1 MEAVLWMIFIL
12 SSIVLTVVV
21 LLQEPK
27 GGGLAE
33 AFGGMGAQTFGVKAT
48 GITKFTAYVAA
59 VFILSSILLTCHS
72 ISASAVRSALE
83 QPAATKE
90 APAQGPRGM
99 APASKTGSQPATKSG
114 SGSQP
119 ASQGK

>member
-1 MEAVLWMIFIL
+1 MEAVLWLIFIL
-12 SSIVLTVVV
+12 SAVILVVVV

-59 VFILSSILLTCHS
+59 VFILSSILITCHRMGD
-72 ISASAVRSALE
+72 SAVKGILDKTE
-83 QPAATKE
+83 TTEE
-90 APAQGPRGM
+90 APDMDPIPGD
-99 APASKTGSQPATKSG
+99 TGSEPAKDE
-114 SGSQP
+114 
-119 ASQGK
+119 